1 MEGFDFL
8 WKKDDEPKKN
18 EAKGIYGG
26 DPPREE
32 KDAAFKQIIDEDY
45 ETLYNGWF
53 NNKKRR

>member
-1 MEGFDFL
+1 MDGFDFL
-8 WKKDDEPKKN
+8 WKNDEEPKKA
-18 EAKGIYGG
+18 EVTGIYGG